1 MMKLTLF
8 INLPKYD
15 IEVSLNNDALTLDNI
30 HLYQGVNAVSIMS
43 TRTIGFDNKLCIF
56 LQINFLYLFD

>member
-15 IEVSLNNDALTLDNI
+15 VEVSLNNDVLTLDNI
-30 HLYQGVNAVSIMS
+30 HLCQGANAVSIMT
-43 TRTIGFDNKLCIF
+43 TRTIGFDNKL
-56 LQINFLYLFD
+56 